1 MKNPEMLRLVP
12 GHLIKYVPDQYK
24 TQQMLDKVILE
35 NGGTL
40 ESVPVWYKTQEMC
53 DKAVDNYAYA
63 LEIVSD
69 YYNAQKC
76 VIQPSILILLQFDFF
91 LNAIRLLK
99 FMVKLL

>member
-1 MKNPEMLRLVP
+1 
-12 GHLIKYVPDQYK
+12 
-24 TQQMLDKVILE
+24 
-35 NGGTL
+35 
-40 ESVPVWYKTQEMC
+40 MC

-99 FMVKLL
+99 FMVKLLYLFFFVFHFVPDQYNTQEIYDGVVSKLILYCLDEY

>member
-1 MKNPEMLRLVP
+1 
-12 GHLIKYVPDQYK
+12 
-24 TQQMLDKVILE
+24 
-35 NGGTL
+35 
-40 ESVPVWYKTQEMC
+40 MC
-53 DKAVDNYAYA
+53 DKAVDNYAHA

-99 FMVKLL
+99 FMVKLLYLLVFFLYFILFQINKTLKKFMMELFQNLFYIALINIKAKNV